1 MMYNNTSKVI
11 MFKYLVNN
19 MQLTILTMN
28 IHVFK
33 LTLQF
38 LKYLMQHNFNQYNN
52 KMVLLS
58 NQ

>member
-52 KMVLLS
+52 KMVLLP